1 MLHVFLIFMIGAGS
15 HTDKHIVPMKDMA
28 QCEAAITAN
37 QIYDKAYEE
46 LSWIGS
52 GPIREPRCIEV
63 KK

>member
-37 QIYDKAYEE
+37 QIYDKDYDDKY
-46 LSWIGS
+46 WGS
-52 GPIREPRCIEV
+52 AARIDGAKCISV
-63 KK
+63 KR